1 MALFARKIALV
12 AERPGALNH
21 VRPEHLVI
29 TTWGVFNGTIISE
42 SAVYSCILPLD
53 PPVEHAIYICSE
65 GEDPVP
71 RAREAGHKA

>member
-1 MALFARKIALV
+1 MEKSLWWPSGL
-12 AERPGALNH
+12 GASNR

-42 SAVYSCILPLD
+42 SAVYSCILQRWNTP
-53 PPVEHAIYICSE
+53 YICSE

-71 RAREAGHKA
+71 RARKAGHKA